1 MVPGPLGG
9 PLEGPVGGQLGEPI
23 GGPLGEPT
31 GWPSVRIRGASDAMT
46 ALAKLDWKEVP
57 KTPKKDL
64 AARLACGFF
73 NFTLYGFQ
81 EKDARYDAD
90 AVTIRLRWP
99 NGALVCDEARCP
111 APDFGLKKTTRS
123 EYSTFKHLQA
133 YCAPGRVTFASRGN
147 GLPYWGAENKAL
159 CMVDGDD
166 DGTLQKA
173 ASSRRASDRAKRS
186 RR

>member
-1 MVPGPLGG
+1 MA
-9 PLEGPVGGQLGEPI
+9 
-23 GGPLGEPT
+23 
-31 GWPSVRIRGASDAMT
+31 RIRGASGAIT
-46 ALAKLDWKEVP
+46 ALATIDWKDVL
-57 KTPKKDL
+57 KTQKKDW
-64 AARLACGFF
+64 AARLACGSF
-73 NFTLYGFQ
+73 NFTLCGFQ

-90 AVTIRLRWP
+90 AVTIRLLCRP
-99 NGALVCDEARCP
+99 DGALVCDEARCP

-133 YCAPGRVTFASRGN
+133 YHTPGRVTFASRGD
-147 GLPYWGAENKAL
+147 GLPYWDAENEAL